1 MDLTAGFNPLFCAAL
16 NVKQAFGVC
25 LPGKI
30 LHGLRPVHNPE
41 HRQAV
46 GLLLLTALGWSLGGV
61 LMKSVDWPP
70 FAVGGGRGLVAAVFL
85 LAVRGRTLRFTWTP
99 LQLGTALAFTGCTIL
114 FAAATKLTTA
124 ANAVLLQYTAP
135 VWVALLGAWL
145 LGERAR
151 RADWWTIAVTFV
163 GMGVFFYDGLKFN
176 NLTGILLAIAS
187 GVSFAVMIVLLRKQ
201 GAGSTI
207 EAVILGNLLGFL
219 IGLPAMC
226 TAPWPDPRSLIA
238 LLVLGV
244 VQLGI
249 PYLLYSRAIRHVT
262 ALEAV
267 LIPVIEPILNP
278 IWVLL
283 LIGEKPTRLSLL
295 GGAIVLGAVTWRA
308 VASIRRAARPR

>member
-1 MDLTAGFNPLFCAAL
+1 MTDPD
-16 NVKQAFGVC
+16 
-25 LPGKI
+25 
-30 LHGLRPVHNPE
+30 
-41 HRQAV
+41 HRKSV

-85 LAVRGRTLRFTWTP
+85 LAVRGRALRFTWTP
-99 LQLGTALAFTGCTIL
+99 LQLGTALAFAGCTVL

-124 ANAVLLQYTAP
+124 ANAILLQYTAP

-151 RADWWTIAVTFV
+151 RADWWTIAVTFA

-176 NLTGILLAIAS
+176 NLTGILLAVAS

-201 GAGSTI
+201 GPGSTI
-207 EAVILGNLLGFL
+207 EAVILGNLLGFV
-219 IGLPAMC
+219 IGLPSIC
-226 TAPWPDPRSLIA
+226 TAPWPDQRSLVA
-238 LLVLGV
+238 LLLLGV

-249 PYLLYSRAIRHVT
+249 PYLLYSRAIKHVT

-283 LIGEKPTRLSLL
+283 VIGERPSPLALL

-308 VASIRRAARPR
+308 MASIRRATNKP

>member
-1 MDLTAGFNPLFCAAL
+1 MAERSVNDPA
-16 NVKQAFGVC
+16 
-25 LPGKI
+25 
-30 LHGLRPVHNPE
+30 
-41 HRQAV
+41 HRKAV
-46 GLLLLTALGWSLGGV
+46 GLLLFAALGWSLGGV

-70 FAVGGGRGLVAAVFL
+70 FAVGGGRGLVAAIFL

-99 LQLGTALAFTGCTIL
+99 LQLGTALTFAGCTIL

-124 ANAVLLQYTAP
+124 ANAILLQYTAP

-176 NLTGILLAIAS
+176 NLTGILLAVAS
-187 GVSFAVMIVLLRKQ
+187 GVSFAFMIVLLRKQ
-201 GAGSTI
+201 GQGSTI

-219 IGLPAMC
+219 IGLPSIC
-226 TAPWPDPRSLIA
+226 TAPWPDQRSLIA
-238 LLVLGV
+238 LLLLGIF
-244 VQLGI
+244 QLGI
-249 PYLLYSRAIRHVT
+249 PYLLYARAIRHVT

-278 IWVLL
+278 IWVMLV
-283 LIGEKPTRLSLL
+283 IGERPSPLALV
-295 GGAIVLGAVTWRA
+295 GGSIVLSAVTWRA
-308 VASIRRAARPR
+308 MVSIRRVTNQPQAGPAV

>member
-1 MDLTAGFNPLFCAAL
+1 
-16 NVKQAFGVC
+16 
-25 LPGKI
+25 
-30 LHGLRPVHNPE
+30 
-41 HRQAV
+41 
-46 GLLLLTALGWSLGGV
+46 
-61 LMKSVDWPP
+61 
-70 FAVGGGRGLVAAVFL
+70 
-85 LAVRGRTLRFTWTP
+85 
-99 LQLGTALAFTGCTIL
+99 
-114 FAAATKLTTA
+114 
-124 ANAVLLQYTAP
+124 
-135 VWVALLGAWL
+135 
-145 LGERAR
+145 
-151 RADWWTIAVTFV
+151 
-163 GMGVFFYDGLKFN
+163 
-176 NLTGILLAIAS
+176 
-187 GVSFAVMIVLLRKQ
+187 MIVLLRKQ

>member
-1 MDLTAGFNPLFCAAL
+1 MTDPD
-16 NVKQAFGVC
+16 
-25 LPGKI
+25 
-30 LHGLRPVHNPE
+30 
-41 HRQAV
+41 HRKSV

-85 LAVRGRTLRFTWTP
+85 LAVRGRSLRFTWTP
-99 LQLGTALAFTGCTIL
+99 LQLGTALAFAGCTVL
-114 FAAATKLTTA
+114 FAATTKLTTA
-124 ANAVLLQYTAP
+124 ANAILLQYTAP

-151 RADWWTIAVTFV
+151 RADWWTIAVTFA

-176 NLTGILLAIAS
+176 NLTGILLAVAS

-201 GAGSTI
+201 GPGSTI
-207 EAVILGNLLGFL
+207 EAVILGNLLGFV
-219 IGLPAMC
+219 IGLPSIC
-226 TAPWPDPRSLIA
+226 TAPWPDQRSLVA
-238 LLVLGV
+238 LLLLGV

-249 PYLLYSRAIRHVT
+249 PYLLYSRAIKHVT

-278 IWVLL
+278 LWVLL
-283 LIGEKPTRLSLL
+283 VIGERPSPLALL

-308 VASIRRAARPR
+308 MASIRRATNKP

>member
-1 MDLTAGFNPLFCAAL
+1 MTDPD
-16 NVKQAFGVC
+16 
-25 LPGKI
+25 
-30 LHGLRPVHNPE
+30 
-41 HRQAV
+41 HRKSV

-85 LAVRGRTLRFTWTP
+85 LAVRGRSLRFTWTP
-99 LQLGTALAFTGCTIL
+99 LQLGTALAFAGCTIL

-124 ANAVLLQYTAP
+124 ANAILLQYTAP

-151 RADWWTIAVTFV
+151 RADWWTIAVTFA

-176 NLTGILLAIAS
+176 NLTGILLAVAS

-201 GAGSTI
+201 GPGSTI
-207 EAVILGNLLGFL
+207 EAVILGNLLGFV
-219 IGLPAMC
+219 IGLPSIC
-226 TAPWPDPRSLIA
+226 TAPWPDQRSLVA
-238 LLVLGV
+238 LLLLGV

-249 PYLLYSRAIRHVT
+249 PYLLYSRAIKHVT

-283 LIGEKPTRLSLL
+283 VIGERPSPLALL

-308 VASIRRAARPR
+308 MASIRRATNRH

>member
-1 MDLTAGFNPLFCAAL
+1 MAERSVTD
-16 NVKQAFGVC
+16 
-25 LPGKI
+25 
-30 LHGLRPVHNPE
+30 PVH
-41 HRQAV
+41 RKAV

-99 LQLGTALAFTGCTIL
+99 LQLGTALAFAGCTIL

-124 ANAVLLQYTAP
+124 ANAILLQYTAP

-176 NLTGILLAIAS
+176 NLTGILLAVAS

-201 GAGSTI
+201 GPGSTI

-219 IGLPAMC
+219 IGLPSIC
-226 TAPWPDPRSLIA
+226 TAPWPDPRSLVA
-238 LLVLGV
+238 LLLLGIC
-244 VQLGI
+244 QLGL
-249 PYLLYSRAIRHVT
+249 PYLLYTRAIRHVT

-278 IWVLL
+278 LWVMLV
-283 LIGEKPTRLSLL
+283 IGEKPSPLALA
-295 GGAIVLGAVTWRA
+295 GGTIVLGAVTLRA
-308 VASIRRAARPR
+308 VASIRRATNKP

>member
-1 MDLTAGFNPLFCAAL
+1 MTDPD
-16 NVKQAFGVC
+16 
-25 LPGKI
+25 
-30 LHGLRPVHNPE
+30 
-41 HRQAV
+41 HRKSV

-99 LQLGTALAFTGCTIL
+99 LQLGTAVAYTGCTIL

-124 ANAVLLQYTAP
+124 ANAILLQYTAP
-135 VWVALLGAWL
+135 VWVALLGAWW

-163 GMGVFFYDGLKFN
+163 GLGVFFYDGLQFN
-176 NLTGILLAIAS
+176 HLPGILLATAS
-187 GVSFAVMIVLLRKQ
+187 GVSFAVLIVLLRKQ

-219 IGLPAMC
+219 LGLPAIC
-226 TAPWPDPRSLIA
+226 TAPWPDAPSLIA
-238 LLVLGV
+238 LLLLGV

-249 PYLLYSRAIRHVT
+249 PYLLYTHAIRHVT

-283 LIGEKPTRLSLL
+283 LIGEKPSPLSLL
-295 GGAIVLGAVTWRA
+295 GGAIVLGAVTLRA
-308 VASIRRAARPR
+308 VASIRDRGRTAPVV

>member
-1 MDLTAGFNPLFCAAL
+1 MTDPD
-16 NVKQAFGVC
+16 
-25 LPGKI
+25 
-30 LHGLRPVHNPE
+30 
-41 HRQAV
+41 HRNSV

-163 GMGVFFYDGLKFN
+163 GLGVFFYDGLKFN

-226 TAPWPDPRSLIA
+226 SAPWPDARSLIA
-238 LLVLGV
+238 LLLLGV

-249 PYLLYSRAIRHVT
+249 PYLLYARAIKHVT

-283 LIGEKPTRLSLL
+283 LIGEKPSPLSLL
-295 GGAIVLGAVTWRA
+295 GGAIVLGAVTLRA
-308 VASIRRAARPR
+308 VASIRRATHPA

>member
-1 MDLTAGFNPLFCAAL
+1 LTDPD
-16 NVKQAFGVC
+16 
-25 LPGKI
+25 
-30 LHGLRPVHNPE
+30 
-41 HRQAV
+41 HRKSV

-99 LQLGTALAFTGCTIL
+99 LQLGTALAFAGCTVL

-124 ANAVLLQYTAP
+124 ANAILLQYTAP

-151 RADWWTIAVTFV
+151 RADWWTIAVTFA

-176 NLTGILLAIAS
+176 NLTGILLAVAS
-187 GVSFAVMIVLLRKQ
+187 GISFAVMIVLLRKQ
-201 GAGSTI
+201 GPGSTI
-207 EAVILGNLLGFL
+207 EAVILGNLLGFV
-219 IGLPAMC
+219 IGLPSIC
-226 TAPWPDPRSLIA
+226 TAPWPDQRSLVA
-238 LLVLGV
+238 LLLLGV

-249 PYLLYSRAIRHVT
+249 PYLLYSRAIKHVT

-283 LIGEKPTRLSLL
+283 VIGERPSPLALL

-308 VASIRRAARPR
+308 MASIRRATNRH

>member
-1 MDLTAGFNPLFCAAL
+1 MTDPD
-16 NVKQAFGVC
+16 
-25 LPGKI
+25 
-30 LHGLRPVHNPE
+30 
-41 HRQAV
+41 HRKSV

-99 LQLGTALAFTGCTIL
+99 LQLGTALAFAGCTIL

-124 ANAVLLQYTAP
+124 ANAILLQYTAP

-151 RADWWTIAVTFV
+151 RADWWTIAVTFA

-176 NLTGILLAIAS
+176 NLTGILLAVAS

-201 GAGSTI
+201 GPGSTI
-207 EAVILGNLLGFL
+207 EAVILGNLLGFV
-219 IGLPAMC
+219 IGLPSIC
-226 TAPWPDPRSLIA
+226 TAPWPDQRSLVA
-238 LLVLGV
+238 LLLLGV

-249 PYLLYSRAIRHVT
+249 PYLLYSRAIKHVT

-283 LIGEKPTRLSLL
+283 VIGERPSPLALL

-308 VASIRRAARPR
+308 MASIRRATSRH

>member
-1 MDLTAGFNPLFCAAL
+1 MTDPD
-16 NVKQAFGVC
+16 
-25 LPGKI
+25 
-30 LHGLRPVHNPE
+30 
-41 HRQAV
+41 HRKSV

-99 LQLGTALAFTGCTIL
+99 LQLGTALAFAGCTIL

-124 ANAVLLQYTAP
+124 ANAILLQYTAP

-176 NLTGILLAIAS
+176 NLTGILLAVAS

-201 GAGSTI
+201 GPGSTI
-207 EAVILGNLLGFL
+207 EAVILGNLLGFV
-219 IGLPAMC
+219 IGLPSIC
-226 TAPWPDPRSLIA
+226 TAPWPDQRSLVA
-238 LLVLGV
+238 LLLLGV

-249 PYLLYSRAIRHVT
+249 PYLLYSRAIKHVT

-283 LIGEKPTRLSLL
+283 VIGERPSPLALL

-308 VASIRRAARPR
+308 MASIRRATNKP

>member
-1 MDLTAGFNPLFCAAL
+1 MAE
-16 NVKQAFGVC
+16 
-25 LPGKI
+25 
-30 LHGLRPVHNPE
+30 RPVHNPE

>member
-1 MDLTAGFNPLFCAAL
+1 MAE
-16 NVKQAFGVC
+16 
-25 LPGKI
+25 
-30 LHGLRPVHNPE
+30 RPVTDPA

-124 ANAVLLQYTAP
+124 ANAILLQYTAP

-219 IGLPAMC
+219 IGLPSIC
-226 TAPWPDPRSLIA
+226 TAPWPDQRSLVA
-238 LLVLGV
+238 LLLLGV
-244 VQLGI
+244 LQLGI
-249 PYLLYSRAIRHVT
+249 PYLLYARAIRHVT

>member
-1 MDLTAGFNPLFCAAL
+1 MTDPD
-16 NVKQAFGVC
+16 
-25 LPGKI
+25 
-30 LHGLRPVHNPE
+30 
-41 HRQAV
+41 HRKSV

-85 LAVRGRTLRFTWTP
+85 LAVRGRSLRFTWTP
-99 LQLGTALAFTGCTIL
+99 LQLGTALAFAGCTVL

-124 ANAVLLQYTAP
+124 ANAILLQYTAP

-151 RADWWTIAVTFV
+151 RADWWTIAVTFA

-176 NLTGILLAIAS
+176 NLTGILLAVAS

-201 GAGSTI
+201 GPGSTI
-207 EAVILGNLLGFL
+207 EAVILGNLLGFV
-219 IGLPAMC
+219 IGLPSIC
-226 TAPWPDPRSLIA
+226 TAPWPDQRSLVA
-238 LLVLGV
+238 LLLLGV

-249 PYLLYSRAIRHVT
+249 PYLLYSRAIKHVT

-283 LIGEKPTRLSLL
+283 VIGERPSPLALL

-308 VASIRRAARPR
+308 MASIRRATNKP

>member
-1 MDLTAGFNPLFCAAL
+1 MSRGRARVSGFASRGSFP
-16 NVKQAFGVC
+16 
-25 LPGKI
+25 
-30 LHGLRPVHNPE
+30 HGWRPVTDPA
-41 HRQAV
+41 HRKAV

-99 LQLGTALAFTGCTIL
+99 LQLGTAVAYTGCTIL

-124 ANAVLLQYTAP
+124 ANAILLQYTAP

-176 NLTGILLAIAS
+176 NLTGILLAVAS
-187 GVSFAVMIVLLRKQ
+187 GMSFAVMIVLLRKQ

-207 EAVILGNLLGFL
+207 EAIILGNLLGFL
-219 IGLPAMC
+219 LGLPSIC
-226 TAPWPDPRSLIA
+226 TAPWPDTGSLVA
-238 LLVLGV
+238 LLLLGV
-244 VQLGI
+244 LQLGI
-249 PYLLYSRAIRHVT
+249 PYLLYARAIRHVT

-278 IWVLL
+278 LWVMLV
-283 LIGEKPTRLSLL
+283 IGEKPSPLALV

-308 VASIRRAARPR
+308 MASIRQLTNPP

>member
-1 MDLTAGFNPLFCAAL
+1 MPNP
-16 NVKQAFGVC
+16 Q
-25 LPGKI
+25 
-30 LHGLRPVHNPE
+30 
-41 HRQAV
+41 HRKAV

-70 FAVGGGRGLVAAVFL
+70 FAVGGGRGLVAAIFL
-85 LAVRGRTLRFTWTP
+85 IAVRGRTLRFTWTP
-99 LQLGTALAFTGCTIL
+99 LQLGTALAFTGCTML

-124 ANAVLLQYTAP
+124 ANAILLQYTAP

-187 GVSFAVMIVLLRKQ
+187 GMSFAVMIVLLRKQ

-207 EAVILGNLLGFL
+207 EAVILGNILGFL
-219 IGLPAMC
+219 IGLPSICA
-226 TAPWPDPRSLIA
+226 APWPDQHSLVA
-238 LLVLGV
+238 LLLLGV
-244 VQLGI
+244 FQLGI
-249 PYLLYSRAIRHVT
+249 PYLLYARAIRHVT

-283 LIGEKPTRLSLL
+283 VIGEKPSRLALL

-308 VASIRRAARPR
+308 IAAIRQAAR

>member
-1 MDLTAGFNPLFCAAL
+1 MAERLVPDPA
-16 NVKQAFGVC
+16 
-25 LPGKI
+25 
-30 LHGLRPVHNPE
+30 
-41 HRQAV
+41 HRRSV

-124 ANAVLLQYTAP
+124 ANAILLQYTAP

-226 TAPWPDPRSLIA
+226 SAPWPDQRSLVA
-238 LLVLGV
+238 LLLLGV

-249 PYLLYSRAIRHVT
+249 PYLLYSHAIRHVT

-283 LIGEKPTRLSLL
+283 VVHERPSPLSLL
-295 GGAIVLGAVTWRA
+295 GGGIVLAAVTWRA
-308 VASIRRAARPR
+308 ITSVRQATQ